1 VPSDAAGRFAIGMP
15 VHASWNP
22 ALPRLLTS

>member
-15 VHASWNP
+15 VWASWSP
-22 ALPRLLTS
+22 DSPRVLAR